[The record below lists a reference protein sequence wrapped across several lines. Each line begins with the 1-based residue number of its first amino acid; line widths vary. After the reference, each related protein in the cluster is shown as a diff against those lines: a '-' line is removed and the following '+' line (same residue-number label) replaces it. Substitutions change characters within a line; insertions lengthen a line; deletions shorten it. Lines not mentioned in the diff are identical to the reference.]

1 MILILS
7 ISQRLAQATRM
18 EVLTVIAAALAFAGG
33 EAAKTVVAEGVKDA
47 YRAVKG
53 FLSGKYPQ
61 IDLTPVEK
69 APQSKPRQDVLI
81 EDLTNSGAAADPDFT
96 PLAKRL
102 VDAVAAEL
110 RKAGPQT
117 GVQLREFEAAS
128 LRINDVIASG
138 HAEITGIRAGVT
150 EDRDP
155 KKP

>member
-1 MILILS
+1 
-7 ISQRLAQATRM
+7 M

-69 APQSKPRQDVLI
+69 APQSKPRQDYLI

-138 HAEITGIRAGVT
+138 AGVIAEKTKIAGHAEITGIRAGIT